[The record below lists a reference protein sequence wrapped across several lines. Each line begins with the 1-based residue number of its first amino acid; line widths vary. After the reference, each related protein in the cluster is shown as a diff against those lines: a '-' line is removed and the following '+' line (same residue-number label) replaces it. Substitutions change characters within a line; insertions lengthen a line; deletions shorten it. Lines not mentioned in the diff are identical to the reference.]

1 MTSITRI
8 QERALTQAL
17 AAYGR
22 VLLEELAS
30 EYNFSADEASSKYLL
45 APTIKSV
52 KKDRTDRPKKE
63 EKLQAS
69 IPLPF
74 AGRSERET
82 CCNGIRLN
90 HGLYTQCTNDHM
102 ASGEYCQTC
111 QKQADV
117 MGKPAYGTIEDRVA
131 CDPMEYRDP
140 KGKKVVSYGNVLKKL
155 GIDAEKARQE
165 AARVGITL
173 EDHHFTVVVG
183 KRGRPK
189 KSNAISDTE
198 SDASDAPKK
207 RGRPA
212 KKKEVANG
220 ADDLISALALQV
232 SGSPEAPAIEEP
244 IQERSQA
251 QISAFE
257 KAKRVRA
264 AKLAEKKAAAAA
276 SASSSDDEGDVATP
290 LVQPAAAPAAPAQ
303 VPAAPATSPATS
315 PAPAAPAPAP
325 APPSPKKKKTKCT
338 IVLYNGVKYAI
349 TANNEAYYADG
360 DKKGEFYGNYDPKTK
375 VITEGED
382 ETDEEYDSDDDSEE

>member
-1 MTSITRI
+1 MTTITSI
-8 QERALTQAL
+8 QQRALTQAL

-30 EYNFSADEASSKYLL
+30 EYKFSADEASTKYLL

-52 KKDRTDRPKKE
+52 KKDRMDRPKKE

-74 AGRSERET
+74 AGRSERAT

-117 MGKPAYGTIEDRVA
+117 MGKPTYGTIEDRVA

-155 GIDAEKARQE
+155 GIDADKARQE

-189 KSNAISDTE
+189 KSNTVSDTE

-232 SGSPEAPAIEEP
+232 SGSPEVPAIEEP
-244 IQERSQA
+244 AQERSQA

-257 KAKRVRA
+257 KAKRARA
-264 AKLAEKKAAAAA
+264 AKLAEKKKAA

-290 LVQPAAAPAAPAQ
+290 LVQPAAAAPAQ
-303 VPAAPATSPATS
+303 VHAAPATSPAATSPATS
-315 PAPAAPAPAP
+315 PATVAPAP

-338 IVLYNGVKYAI
+338 IVLYKGVKYAI

-360 DKKGEFYGNYDPKTK
+360 DKKGEFYGNYDPTTK
-375 VITEGED
+375 EITEYED
-382 ETDEEYDSDDDSEE
+382 ETDEEDDSDDDSEE